1 MKYVRYNTLKEAN
14 FSSQEHRAVIDRY
27 VSEYKSDSVIVPE
40 LCHSDRRRID
50 LSEFNYED
58 LEQMHFHYSHKNNG
72 KSIEKEGLIS
82 QIGKNS
88 EELDNEEAIYFS
100 LGIESV
106 LHNWDIWLKWRLNRF
121 CNPRAAGVKCS
132 TELNTTHGA
141 ELWKMSVKWMQH
153 MASKEY
159 RNDEFILEDAFEF
172 ERIELS
178 RSDYY
183 ALTITP
189 DIDYPSLQF
198 DPKKSFI
205 GGSGYAEEIYGVGV
219 STHLDNEYAEK
230 WNLSTKLGEKARI
243 PADCVW
249 RLTAEGKDD
258 ALSILSYLY
267 QRYMEYCG
275 LLGDTPAAF
284 ALLPKFLEYCEKH

>member
-1 MKYVRYNTLKEAN
+1 MKYVRYNSLQEAN

-27 VSEYKSDSVIVPE
+27 VSEYESDSIVVPE

-50 LSEFNYED
+50 LSDFNYED

-82 QIGKNS
+82 QIGANS

-100 LGIESV
+100 LGLESV

-132 TELNTTHGA
+132 TELNTIHGA
-141 ELWKMSVKWMQH
+141 ELWKMSVKWMQY
-153 MASKEY
+153 MTSKEY
-159 RNDEFILEDAFEF
+159 RNDDFILEDAFEF

-189 DIDYPSLQF
+189 NIDYPSLQF
-198 DPKKSFI
+198 DPKKAFI
-205 GGSGYAEEIYGVGV
+205 GGSGYAEEIYGVGI
-219 STHLDNEYAEK
+219 STHLNNEFAEQ
-230 WNLSTKLGEKARI
+230 WNRSTELGKKARI
-243 PADCVW
+243 SPDNVW
-249 RLTAEGKDD
+249 LLTAEGNCD
-258 ALSILSYLY
+258 ALSVLNYLY
-267 QRYMEYCG
+267 RTYIKHCKEI
-275 LLGDTPAAF
+275 DEAPAQF
-284 ALLPKFLEYCEKH
+284 ALLPKFLEYCDNH